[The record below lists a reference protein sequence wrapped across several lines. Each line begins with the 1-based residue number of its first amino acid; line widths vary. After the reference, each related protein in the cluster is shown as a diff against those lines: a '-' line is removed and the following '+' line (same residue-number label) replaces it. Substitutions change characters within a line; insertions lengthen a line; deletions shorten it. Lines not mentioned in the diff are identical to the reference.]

1 MWACAQRLVSYL
13 KFYLYLGYLIIGM
26 LLSFYCQKKKKMV
39 CCVISGI
46 NVVNKGCCGMGS
58 IAVAIPCSRKIPFT
72 CTNDSK
78 YVFFYL

>member
-1 MWACAQRLVSYL
+1 
-13 KFYLYLGYLIIGM
+13 M
-26 LLSFYCQKKKKMV
+26 LLSFYCQKKKKKKMV
-39 CCVISGI
+39 CCVISGN